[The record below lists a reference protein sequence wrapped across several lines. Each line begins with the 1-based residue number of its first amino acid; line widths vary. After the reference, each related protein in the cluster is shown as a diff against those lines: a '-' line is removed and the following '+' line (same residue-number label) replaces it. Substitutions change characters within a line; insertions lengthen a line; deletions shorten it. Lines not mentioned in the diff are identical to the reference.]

1 MLKALSSTEKSER
14 DDQARNATPRMP
26 SAVAFARIARAA
38 RSSESSDVLGKA
50 RCSSRMKNEPE
61 FAWPAVLR
69 TASER
74 KSSGTNESSAKYA
87 IIAARCVPRSAKN
100 LRAIARIKQQYAPP
114 HGCSPGPRRPDRDLV
129 AGRSRR
135 DRRRGGHGAR
145 DDDRRRRPRGTLRP
159 GCGDDAR
166 GGREPPPDAGAA
178 RALAA
183 RGGDA
188 RGQRLRRST
197 RERLR
202 PADHR
207 RYDAAR
213 SDGRARL
220 LRPEALPALDRDRD
234 ARERHAAAHAQE
246 GRRCRVGSSPP

>member
-26 SAVAFARIARAA
+26 SAVAFSRIARTA

-166 GGREPPPDAGAA
+166 GGREPPPDAGLPGLSQLEAA
-178 RALAA
+178 TLEGSVFVVRRESDSGPRIIAA
-183 RGGDA
+183 TTRPDPTVGLVFYDLKHC
-188 RGQRLRRST
+188 LRSIETATPANGTPRRT
-197 RERLR
+197 RKK
-202 PADHR
+202 A
-207 RYDAAR
+207 
-213 SDGRARL
+213 G
-220 LRPEALPALDRDRD
+220 
-234 ARERHAAAHAQE
+234 
-246 GRRCRVGSSPP
+246 

>member
-26 SAVAFARIARAA
+26 RAVACSRIARTA

-100 LRAIARIKQQYAPP
+100 LRAIARIKPQYAPE
-114 HGCSPGPRRPDRDLV
+114 HGRGPGAGGSHRDLIP
-129 AGRSRR
+129 GRARCGA
-135 DRRRGGHGAR
+135 RRRGGCGR
-145 DDDRRRRPRGTLRP
+145 DDDRRRGARRALRP
-159 GCGDDAR
+159 G
-166 GGREPPPDAGAA
+166 
-178 RALAA
+178 
-183 RGGDA
+183 
-188 RGQRLRRST
+188 
-197 RERLR
+197 
-202 PADHR
+202 
-207 RYDAAR
+207 
-213 SDGRARL
+213 
-220 LRPEALPALDRDRD
+220 RD
-234 ARERHAAAHAQE
+234 A
-246 GRRCRVGSSPP
+246 